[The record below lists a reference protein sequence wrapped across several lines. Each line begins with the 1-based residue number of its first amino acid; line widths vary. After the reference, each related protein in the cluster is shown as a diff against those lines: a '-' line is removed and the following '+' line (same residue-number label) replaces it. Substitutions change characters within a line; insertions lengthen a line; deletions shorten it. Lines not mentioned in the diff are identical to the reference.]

1 MEAKSARW
9 SGGVTRFNPKE
20 WFMDSVVLKN
30 LTGLL
35 VPLFALMLPVIIV
48 GIVLYA
54 RGASARQRND
64 IIGRLV
70 EKGLPIPPELMQQ
83 DSLLP
88 KGRPNSPLRTAL
100 TLLGLGIGLIIFFLA
115 QGGDNW
121 GIGAIPLAIGLAQLL
136 AWKLEKPRDAG
147 ADGDTR

>member
-1 MEAKSARW
+1 LALI
-9 SGGVTRFNPKE
+9 NPWE
-20 WFMDSVVLKN
+20 CFMDSAFLHG

-35 VPLFALMLPVIIV
+35 VPLFALMLPVVIV

-64 IIGRLV
+64 IISRLV

-83 DSLLP
+83 DALLP
-88 KGRPNSPLRTAL
+88 KRLPNSSLRTAL

-115 QGGDNW
+115 KGGDNW

-136 AWKLEKPRDAG
+136 AWKLEQPKDGGAG
-147 ADGDTR
+147 GGQ